1 VDAHEIVLGE
11 SGLTAEQ
18 TRFARSVGAGP
29 EHVLETTLPGRVF
42 VYVDEPGR
50 TIRHEV
56 DELGRVL
63 RSDCFTRDPHR
74 APR

>member
-29 EHVLETTLPGRVF
+29 EQVLATMVPGRVF
-42 VYVDEPGR
+42 VYVEDPGR

-63 RSDCFTRDPHR
+63 RSDCFPRDRHP
-74 APR
+74 ALP

>member
-1 VDAHEIVLGE
+1 VDAHDIVLGE

-18 TRFARSVGAGP
+18 TRFAMSVGAGP
-29 EHVLETTLPGRVF
+29 DHVLETMLPGRVF

-63 RSDCFTRDPHR
+63 RSDCFVRDPHPTLR
-74 APR
+74 